1 MPGKKPF
8 GASEWVDPDNA
19 PELTKEDFAR
29 AEIRDGETIL
39 RRGRP
44 PPTTPK
50 RLVSL
55 RLDQNVLDGWRR
67 TGAEGYRGRAAGA
80 DPTASRRR

>member
-1 MPGKKPF
+1 MPGKKPS
-8 GASEWVDPDNA
+8 GASEWVDPDDA

-44 PPTTPK
+44 PTTTPK

-55 RLDQNVLDGWRR
+55 RLDQDVVDGWRR
-67 TGAEGYRGRAAGA
+67 TGAGWQSRVNALLREALRRG
-80 DPTASRRR
+80 